1 MSDINERIAKIKGWV
16 HFPAD
21 RANNRWYDARD
32 PDDCRFFFRCPDWEH
47 SIADAWPLL
56 TELRE
61 KRGYYPII
69 RELDHTT
76 HVQLSTGRDDKYID
90 DSLTR
95 AAMSALNRT
104 ELAICLA
111 YLAVMENDN
120 GK

>member
-1 MSDINERIAKIKGWV
+1 MSDINERIAKAKGWDDAM
-16 HFPAD
+16 PA
-21 RANNRWYDARD
+21 RNGMVCRKFSMD
-32 PDDCRFFFRCPDWEH
+32 PAMDWEH
-47 SIADAWPLL
+47 SMADAWPLL

-76 HVQLSTGRDDKYID
+76 HVQLSAGRDDKHID
-90 DSLTR
+90 DSLTQ
-95 AAMSALNRT
+95 AVMGALNRT